1 MHQSPGS
8 YLTPV
13 LQNEDTVMTAGK
25 QNGIPT
31 EDTFR
36 AAPLPASWGRA
47 FISGT
52 IMRGGPVAEVQ
63 SFLFR
68 NPTSQSHWPR
78 RHGVDTSQALR
89 NSSPSDH
96 SLSCV
101 CVPFLF
107 LFFFLSFQKW
117 LFRYRLEPAGRN
129 VGFLKPHV
137 CFSSVPRRILIFSVI
152 TNLI

>member
-1 MHQSPGS
+1 
-8 YLTPV
+8 
-13 LQNEDTVMTAGK
+13 MTAGE

-31 EDTFR
+31 EDTFH
-36 AAPLPASWGRA
+36 AASLPVSWDRA

-63 SFLFR
+63 PFLFR
-68 NPTSQSHWPR
+68 NPTSQKPLAMLPR
-78 RHGVDTSQALR
+78 GGHITG
-89 NSSPSDH
+89 P
-96 SLSCV
+96 CV
-101 CVPFLF
+101 CVCPFF

-117 LFRYRLEPAGRN
+117 LFTHRLEPVGRN

-137 CFSSVPRRILIFSVI
+137 CFSCVPQRILIFSVI